1 MSIPFQSVF
10 PCSHAGRARF
20 ARGCPEKLGA
30 AALALLLMAAPAF
43 AHEFKLG
50 NLEIKHPWSRAI
62 PAGAKVAGGYFVVV
76 NQGTT
81 PDRLVSATA
90 EIAGRTEIHEMSMK
104 DGVMTMRPQADG
116 LPVPANGELALKPG
130 SYHLMLLDLK
140 RPPKQGES
148 FAGTLTFE
156 KAGKVDV
163 TFAVEAMGSPGGHH
177 HDHSATGH

>member
-1 MSIPFQSVF
+1 MANLSQSVLTR
-10 PCSHAGRARF
+10 PDLGRIGVSR
-20 ARGCPEKLGA
+20 RRPETLGA
-30 AALALLLMAAPAF
+30 AVLALLLMAAPAF

-62 PAGAKVAGGYFVVV
+62 PVGAKVAGGYFVVV
-76 NQGTT
+76 NHGAT
-81 PDRLVSATA
+81 PDRLVAATA
-90 EIAGRTEIHEMSMK
+90 EIAGRAEIHEMSTK
-104 DGVMTMRPQADG
+104 DGVMTMRPQPDG

-156 KAGKVDV
+156 KAGKVNV
-163 TFAVEAMGSPGGHH
+163 TFAVEAIGSSPGD
-177 HDHSATGH
+177 HDHKAMGH